1 MKSIH
6 PYILIVSVL
15 VLPILPFLW
24 EQWEHNSP
32 KAPRA
37 PGAGLLAGAHISR
50 DLQPR
55 DGRYLLTWTWLVFN
69 LVIPRRILSLGL
81 TTNGWE
87 TTEDPNGQNDHRGAK
102 IT

>member
-55 DGRYLLTWTWLVFN
+55 DGRYLLTWTWWL
-69 LVIPRRILSLGL
+69 ISSLY
-81 TTNGWE
+81 TKE
-87 TTEDPNGQNDHRGAK
+87 ME
-102 IT
+102 